1 MLRTIN
7 FMGVRNVAFGVTV
20 LLTVLAL
27 FSWFHKGLNYG
38 LDFTGGTLIEL
49 TYEKPADVTLVRNE
63 LVKAGYHEAVVQSFG
78 ATTDLLVRMPGE
90 DPQLGHQVAEALQKV
105 GGDNPASVKRVEFVG
120 PQVGEE
126 LRDQGGL
133 GMLMALV
140 GIMIYLAF
148 RFQWKFGVGAIVSLI
163 HDVVVT
169 VGILAYFQITFDLT
183 VLAAV
188 LAIIGYSLND
198 TIVVFDRVRENFRVL
213 RKATLIE
220 NINISTTQTLLRT
233 MATSISTLLAIAAL
247 MIFGG
252 DNLWGFSL
260 ALFIGVLAGTYS
272 SIYIANVVLI
282 WLNLNSEDLIPPAV
296 PTRRSTTVLDGRLL
310 IRSYKKGAS
319 IELAPFFLLQ
329 GWV

>member
-7 FMGVRNVAFGVTV
+7 FMGVRNVAFGFTMV
-20 LLTVLAL
+20 LTVLAL

-63 LVKAGYHEAVVQSFG
+63 LVKAGYHEAIVQSFG

-105 GGDNPASVKRVEFVG
+105 GGDNPASVKRVEFVD

-133 GMLMALV
+133 GMLMALA

-163 HDVVVT
+163 HDVIVT

-213 RKATLIE
+213 RKASLIE
-220 NINISTTQTLLRT
+220 NINVSTTQTLLRT

-282 WLNLNSEDLIPPAV
+282 WLNLNSEDLIPPA
-296 PTRRSTTVLDGRLL
+296 TTGKEVDDR
-310 IRSYKKGAS
+310 
-319 IELAPFFLLQ
+319 P
-329 GWV
+329 

>member
-20 LLTVLAL
+20 VLTVLAL
-27 FSWFHKGLNYG
+27 FSMFHKGMNYG

-49 TYEKPADVTLVRNE
+49 TYEKPADLTKVRNE
-63 LVKAGYHEAVVQSFG
+63 LVTAGFHDAVVQSFG
-78 ATTDLLVRMPGE
+78 ATTDLLVRMPGD
-90 DPQLGHQVAEALQKV
+90 DPLLGNKVAAALGQADT
-105 GGDNPASVKRVEFVG
+105 DNPAVIKRVEFVG

-282 WLNLNSEDLIPPAV
+282 WLNLNSEDLIPPA
-296 PTRRSTTVLDGRLL
+296 STGKEVDDR
-310 IRSYKKGAS
+310 
-319 IELAPFFLLQ
+319 P
-329 GWV
+329 

>member
-1 MLRTIN
+1 MKKTIN
-7 FMGVRNVAFGVTV
+7 FMGVRNIAFAITA

-27 FSWFHKGLNYG
+27 FSWFYKGLNFG

-49 TYEKPADVTLVRNE
+49 RYEQPADLGKIRQE
-63 LVKAGYHEAVVQSFG
+63 LQGAGFGEAVVQSFG
-78 ATTDLLVRMPGE
+78 ATTTDVLVRMPG
-90 DPQLGHQVAEALQKV
+90 DNPQLGQQVTGALQK
-105 GGDNPASVKRVEFVG
+105 ASTERFSLTRTEFVG

-133 GMLMALV
+133 GMLLALGGV
-140 GIMIYLAF
+140 LLYVAF
-148 RFQWKFGVGAIVSLI
+148 RFQWKFAVGAIISLV

-169 VGILAYFQITFDLT
+169 LGLLSFFQITFDLT

-213 RKATLIE
+213 RKASLIE
-220 NINISTTQTLLRT
+220 NINVSTTQTLLRT
-233 MATSISTLLAIAAL
+233 LATSISTLLAVAAL
-247 MIFGG
+247 LFFGG
-252 DNLWGFSL
+252 DNLFGFSL

-282 WLNLNSEDLIPPAV
+282 WLDLKSEDLIPPQAKE
-296 PTRRSTTVLDGRLL
+296 LDER
-310 IRSYKKGAS
+310 
-319 IELAPFFLLQ
+319 P
-329 GWV
+329 

>member
-1 MLRTIN
+1 
-7 FMGVRNVAFGVTV
+7 MGVRNVAFGVTV

-63 LVKAGYHEAVVQSFG
+63 LVKAGYHEAIVQSFG

-163 HDVVVT
+163 HDVIVT

-213 RKATLIE
+213 RKASLIE
-220 NINISTTQTLLRT
+220 NINVSTTQTLLRT

-282 WLNLNSEDLIPPAV
+282 WLNLNSEDLIPPA
-296 PTRRSTTVLDGRLL
+296 STGKEVDDR
-310 IRSYKKGAS
+310 
-319 IELAPFFLLQ
+319 P
-329 GWV
+329 

>member
-20 LLTVLAL
+20 VLTVLAL
-27 FSWFHKGLNYG
+27 FSMFHKGMNYG

-49 TYEKPADVTLVRNE
+49 TYEKPADVTLVRSE

-282 WLNLNSEDLIPPAV
+282 WLNLNSEDLIPPAATDKEV
-296 PTRRSTTVLDGRLL
+296 DDRP
-310 IRSYKKGAS
+310 
-319 IELAPFFLLQ
+319 
-329 GWV
+329 

>member
-7 FMGVRNVAFGVTV
+7 FMGVRNIAFGFTMV
-20 LLTVLAL
+20 LTVLAL

-49 TYEKPADVTLVRNE
+49 TYQKPADVSLVRNE
-63 LVKAGYHEAVVQSFG
+63 LVKAGYHEAIVQSFG

-133 GMLMALV
+133 GMLMALA

-163 HDVVVT
+163 HDVIVT

-247 MIFGG
+247 MVFGG

-260 ALFIGVLAGTYS
+260 SLFIGVLAGTYS

-282 WLNLNSEDLIPPAV
+282 WLNLNSEDLIPPA
-296 PTRRSTTVLDGRLL
+296 STGKEVDDR
-310 IRSYKKGAS
+310 
-319 IELAPFFLLQ
+319 P
-329 GWV
+329 

>member
-7 FMGVRNVAFGVTV
+7 FMGVRNIAFGATV

-27 FSWFHKGLNYG
+27 FSMFHKGMNYG

-49 TYEKPADVTLVRNE
+49 TYEKPADLTKVRNE
-63 LVKAGYHEAVVQSFG
+63 LVTAGFHDAVVQSFG
-78 ATTDLLVRMPGE
+78 ATTDLLVRMPGD
-90 DPQLGHQVAEALQKV
+90 DPLLGNKVAAALGQA
-105 GGDNPASVKRVEFVG
+105 DTSNPAVIKRVEFVG

-133 GMLMALV
+133 GMLMALG
-140 GIMIYLAF
+140 GIMLYLAF
-148 RFQWKFGVGAIVSLI
+148 RFQWKFAVGAIVSLV
-163 HDVVVT
+163 HDVIVT
-169 VGILAYFQITFDLT
+169 MGILSWFQITFDLT

-247 MIFGG
+247 LIFGG
-252 DNLWGFSL
+252 DNLWGFSI
-260 ALFIGVLAGTYS
+260 ALFVGVLAGTYS
-272 SIYIANVVLI
+272 SIYISAPILV
-282 WLNLNSEDLIPPAV
+282 WLGVNPDSFVRDEEPNGV
-296 PTRRSTTVLDGRLL
+296 P
-310 IRSYKKGAS
+310 GA
-319 IELAPFFLLQ
+319 A
-329 GWV
+329 

>member
-7 FMGVRNVAFGVTV
+7 FMGVRNIAFGVTV

-63 LVKAGYHEAVVQSFG
+63 LVKAGYHEAIVQSFG

-163 HDVVVT
+163 HDVIVT

-213 RKATLIE
+213 RKASLIE
-220 NINISTTQTLLRT
+220 NINVSTTQTLLRT

-282 WLNLNSEDLIPPAV
+282 WLNLNSEDLIPPA
-296 PTRRSTTVLDGRLL
+296 TTGKEVDDR
-310 IRSYKKGAS
+310 
-319 IELAPFFLLQ
+319 P
-329 GWV
+329 

>member
-27 FSWFHKGLNYG
+27 FSMFHKGMNYG

-49 TYEKPADVTLVRNE
+49 TYEKPADLTKVRAE
-63 LVKAGYHEAVVQSFG
+63 LVSAGFHDAVVQSFG
-78 ATTDLLVRMPGE
+78 ATTDLLVRMPGD
-90 DPQLGHQVAEALQKV
+90 DPLLGNKVAAALGQA
-105 GGDNPASVKRVEFVG
+105 DTANPAVIKRVEFVG

-133 GMLMALV
+133 GMLMALG
-140 GIMIYLAF
+140 GIMLYLAF
-148 RFQWKFGVGAIVSLI
+148 RFQWKFAVGAIVSLV
-163 HDVVVT
+163 HDVIVT
-169 VGILAYFQITFDLT
+169 MGVLSFFQITFDLT

-213 RKATLIE
+213 RKATLVE

-233 MATSISTLLAIAAL
+233 VATSVSTLLAIAAL
-247 MIFGG
+247 LIFGG
-252 DNLWGFSL
+252 DNLWGFSI
-260 ALFIGVLAGTYS
+260 ALFVGVMAGTYS

-282 WLNLNSEDLIPPAV
+282 WLKLSAEDLIPPA
-296 PTRRSTTVLDGRLL
+296 
-310 IRSYKKGAS
+310 AS
-319 IELAPFFLLQ
+319 EKEVDDRP
-329 GWV
+329 

>member
-7 FMGVRNVAFGVTV
+7 FMGVRNVAFAFTMF
-20 LLTVLAL
+20 LTALAL
-27 FSWFHKGLNYG
+27 FSCFHKGLNYG

-49 TYEKPADVTLVRNE
+49 TYEHPADLGKVREE
-63 LVKAGYHEAVVQSFG
+63 LVTAGYRDAVVQSFG

-90 DPQLGHQVAEALQKV
+90 DPQLGTQVAEALRK
-105 GGDNPASVKRVEFVG
+105 GGADNPVTVKRVEFVG

-133 GMLMALV
+133 GMLMALGGV
-140 GIMIYLAF
+140 LIYLAF
-148 RFQWKFGVGAIVSLI
+148 RFQWKFAVGAIVSLI
-163 HDVVVT
+163 HDVIVT
-169 VGILAYFQITFDLT
+169 IGILSFFQVTFDLT

-198 TIVVFDRVRENFRVL
+198 TIVVFDRVRENFRIL
-213 RKATLIE
+213 RKASLIE

-233 MATSISTLLAIAAL
+233 MATSISTLLAIVAL
-247 MIFGG
+247 WVFGG
-252 DNLWGFSL
+252 DSLHGFSV

-282 WLNLNSEDLIPPAV
+282 WLNLSTEDLIPPVVADKV
-296 PTRRSTTVLDGRLL
+296 DERP
-310 IRSYKKGAS
+310 
-319 IELAPFFLLQ
+319 
-329 GWV
+329 

>member
-7 FMGVRNVAFGVTV
+7 FMGVRNIAFAITV

-27 FSWFHKGLNYG
+27 FSMFHKGMNYG

-49 TYEKPADVTLVRNE
+49 TYEKPADLGLVREE
-63 LVKAGYHEAVVQSFG
+63 LVKAGYHDAVVQNFG

-90 DPQLGHQVAEALQKV
+90 DPQLGNQVAAALQTV
-105 GGDNPASVKRVEFVG
+105 GGDNPATVKRVEFVG

-133 GMLMALV
+133 GMLLALGGV
-140 GIMIYLAF
+140 LIYLAF
-148 RFQWKFGVGAIVSLI
+148 RFQWKFAVGAILSLI
-163 HDVVVT
+163 HDVIVT
-169 VGILAYFQITFDLT
+169 VGLLSFFQITFDLT

-198 TIVVFDRVRENFRVL
+198 TIVVFDRVRENFRVM
-213 RKATLIE
+213 RKASLIE
-220 NINISTTQTLLRT
+220 NINVSTTQTLLRT
-233 MATSISTLLAIAAL
+233 VATSVSTLLAIAAL
-247 MIFGG
+247 MFFGG

-260 ALFIGVLAGTYS
+260 ALFIGVMAGTYS

-282 WLNLNSEDLIPPAV
+282 WLNLSSEDLIPPVAKDQV
-296 PTRRSTTVLDGRLL
+296 DDRP
-310 IRSYKKGAS
+310 
-319 IELAPFFLLQ
+319 
-329 GWV
+329 

>member
-7 FMGVRNVAFGVTV
+7 FMGVRNIAFGVTV

-49 TYEKPADVTLVRNE
+49 TYEKPADVGKVRTQLVD
-63 LVKAGYHEAVVQSFG
+63 AGYHDAIVQSFG

-90 DPQLGHQVAEALQKV
+90 DPQLGHQVAEALLKV

-133 GMLMALV
+133 GMLLALV

-163 HDVVVT
+163 HDVIVT

-233 MATSISTLLAIAAL
+233 MATSISTLLAITAL
-247 MIFGG
+247 MVFGG

-260 ALFIGVLAGTYS
+260 SLFIGVLAGTYS

-282 WLNLNSEDLIPPAV
+282 WLNLNSEDLIPPA
-296 PTRRSTTVLDGRLL
+296 STGKEVDDR
-310 IRSYKKGAS
+310 
-319 IELAPFFLLQ
+319 P
-329 GWV
+329 

>member
-1 MLRTIN
+1 
-7 FMGVRNVAFGVTV
+7 MGVRNVAFGFTM

-49 TYEKPADVTLVRNE
+49 TYEKPADVSLVRNE
-63 LVKAGYHEAVVQSFG
+63 LVKAGYHEAIVQSFG

-247 MIFGG
+247 MVFGG

-260 ALFIGVLAGTYS
+260 SLFIGVLAGTYS

-282 WLNLNSEDLIPPAV
+282 WLNLNSEDLIPPA
-296 PTRRSTTVLDGRLL
+296 STGKEVDDR
-310 IRSYKKGAS
+310 
-319 IELAPFFLLQ
+319 P
-329 GWV
+329 

>member
-7 FMGVRNVAFGVTV
+7 FMGVRNIAFGATV

-49 TYEKPADVTLVRNE
+49 TYEKPADVTLVRSE
-63 LVKAGYHEAVVQSFG
+63 LVKAGYHEAIVQSFG

-133 GMLMALV
+133 GMLMALA
-140 GIMIYLAF
+140 GIMVYLAF

-163 HDVVVT
+163 HDVIVT

-282 WLNLNSEDLIPPAV
+282 WLNLNSEDLIPPAATGKEV
-296 PTRRSTTVLDGRLL
+296 DDRP
-310 IRSYKKGAS
+310 
-319 IELAPFFLLQ
+319 
-329 GWV
+329 

>member
-49 TYEKPADVTLVRNE
+49 TYEKPADVTKVRAQLNE
-63 LVKAGYHEAVVQSFG
+63 AGYDEAIVQSFG

-90 DPQLGHQVAEALQKV
+90 DPQLGHQVAEALLKV

-133 GMLMALV
+133 GMLMALA
-140 GIMIYLAF
+140 GIMVYLAF

-163 HDVVVT
+163 HDVIVT

-282 WLNLNSEDLIPPAV
+282 WLNLNSEDLIPPVATDKEIDDR
-296 PTRRSTTVLDGRLL
+296 P
-310 IRSYKKGAS
+310 
-319 IELAPFFLLQ
+319 
-329 GWV
+329 